1 MKPIAEIA
9 ALSPVIPVVA
19 LDAPQDAVPL
29 AEALLAGGIR
39 VIEVTLRTP
48 QALQAA
54 AAIARSG
61 LDIALG
67 IGSILDHRQLAAAR
81 DAGAQFVVTPG
92 TPPALAQAL
101 AQLEK
106 ADGIPALP
114 GAATAS
120 EMLALRG
127 LGFTHLKFF
136 PAEAAGGVAYLKAL
150 AGPMPDL
157 RFCPTGGIDLEK
169 AKAYL
174 ALNSVPC
181 LGGSWLA
188 PEAMIR
194 ARDWAGIAARC
205 ADALQAL
212 RGA

>member
-1 MKPIAEIA
+1 MA
-9 ALSPVIPVVA
+9 AIEDIVARAPVIPVVV

-29 AEALLAGGIR
+29 AEALLAGGIG
-39 VIEVTLRTP
+39 VIEVTLRT
-48 QALQAA
+48 QLALQAA
-54 AAIARSG
+54 ASIAKAR

-92 TPPALAQAL
+92 APPALAQAL
-101 AQLEK
+101 AQMQK
-106 ADGIPALP
+106 VDGVPALP

-120 EMLALRG
+120 EMLALRS

-136 PAEAAGGVAYLKAL
+136 PAEPAGGATYLKAV

-174 ALNSVPC
+174 ALPNVPC
-181 LGGSWLA
+181 VGGSWLV

-194 ARDWAGIAARC
+194 ARDWAGITAKAAE
-205 ADALQAL
+205 AMAVL
-212 RGA
+212 R

>member
-1 MKPIAEIA
+1 MA
-9 ALSPVIPVVA
+9 AIEDIVARAPVIPVVV

-29 AEALLAGGIR
+29 AEALLAGGIG
-39 VIEVTLRTP
+39 VIEITLRT
-48 QALQAA
+48 QLALQAA
-54 AAIARSG
+54 ASIAKAR

-92 TPPALAQAL
+92 APPALAQAL
-101 AQLEK
+101 AQMQK
-106 ADGIPALP
+106 VDGVPALP

-120 EMLALRG
+120 EMLALRS

-136 PAEAAGGVAYLKAL
+136 PAEPAGGAAYLKAV

-174 ALNSVPC
+174 ALPNVPC
-181 LGGSWLA
+181 VGGSWLV

-194 ARDWAGIAARC
+194 ARDWAGITAKAAE
-205 ADALQAL
+205 AMAVL
-212 RGA
+212 R